1 MLKPN
6 ALKVTMLFPVLAND
20 GEAFPSET
28 WAWWLDSIVAIGA
41 YHEFFTRGE
50 WHGQAEVHRCVTMI
64 LESVDQLRRVEEF
77 LREARDRFG
86 QEVMYFEATQ
96 VHFRLI

>member
-1 MLKPN
+1 M
-6 ALKVTMLFPVLAND
+6 AT
-20 GEAFPSET
+20 T
-28 WAWWLDSIVAIGA
+28 WSWWLDSIVAIGA
-41 YHEFFTRGE
+41 YHEFFTRGA
-50 WHGQAEVHRCVTMI
+50 WQGQTEYHRCVTMI

-77 LREARDRFG
+77 LREARERFS